1 MQTLVVKSKTTF
13 IFDTFG
19 RTIATFVSQFNFE
32 GKKNKT
38 EDTPVTLALQDL
50 KNMQVKGVNP
60 LNTPDNHLQQYAEW
74 ILHAYNSNK
83 IDLNSIPES

>member
-1 MQTLVVKSKTTF
+1 MILLVARLLLSYREFSLVVFPPDSS
-13 IFDTFG
+13 IL
-19 RTIATFVSQFNFE
+19 R